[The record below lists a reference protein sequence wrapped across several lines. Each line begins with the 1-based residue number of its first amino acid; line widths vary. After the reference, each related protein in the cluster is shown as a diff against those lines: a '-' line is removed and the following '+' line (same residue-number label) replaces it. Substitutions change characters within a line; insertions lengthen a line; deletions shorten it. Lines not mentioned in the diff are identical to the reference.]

1 MSAVGTEP
9 AVWTETDIPDQTGRV
24 AVVTGANSGLG
35 LETARQLAAHGAT
48 VVLAVRRVE
57 RGEAAVEDILSTVP
71 GARLEIQRLD
81 LASLASVRD
90 AANSLRAAHDR
101 IDLLVNNAG
110 VMYTDR
116 GVTADGIELQFGTN
130 HIGHFAFTAR
140 LLDRLLPVEGSRVVT
155 VGSLG
160 HWAPFPIDLD
170 DVRAEG
176 AYNRFGAYT
185 RSKLANLAFAYE
197 LHRRLTAASART
209 ISVAAHPGGSD
220 TELANHVPG
229 MGFMRRWMSPLA
241 QSAAMGALPTLRAAT
256 DLSVSGGQYLGPDR
270 FCETRGHPIVVRS
283 SARSQDP
290 ELQRRLWSLSE
301 SLCEVEMPITAA
313 VA

>member
-1 MSAVGTEP
+1 MCD
-9 AVWTETDIPDQTGRV
+9 VWTADDIPDQSGRV

-48 VVLAVRRVE
+48 VVLAVRRPE
-57 RGEAAVEDILSTVP
+57 RGLAAIEDIRSTVP
-71 GARLEIQRLD
+71 AAQLVLQQLD

-90 AANSLRAAHDR
+90 AAEQLRDR
-101 IDLLVNNAG
+101 HEHIDLLVNNAG

-116 GVTADGIELQFGTN
+116 GCTVDGFELQFGTN
-130 HIGHFAFTAR
+130 HLGHFALTAQ
-140 LLDRLLPVEGSRVVT
+140 LLDRLLVTDGSRVVT

-160 HWAPFPIDLD
+160 HWAPFAIDLD

-176 AYNRFGAYT
+176 GYNRFGAYT
-185 RSKLANLAFAYE
+185 RSKLSNLSFAYE
-197 LHRRLTAASART
+197 LHRRLTAAGEQT

-256 DLSVSGGQYLGPDR
+256 DPAISGGQYLGPDR

-290 ELQRRLWSLSE
+290 ELAARLWRLSE
-301 SLCEVEMPITAA
+301 DLTGLTTPIAA
-313 VA
+313 RAR